1 MYSYALLGSGVSG
14 NVGSDLVN
22 RGGAARAILKTE
34 VSLDGVHNRLRLD
47 GIEAQITGKV
57 RYGSHLQNEPLP
69 RKRPC

>member
-47 GIEAQITGKV
+47 GIEAPNHWQSEIRESPT
-57 RYGSHLQNEPLP
+57 E
-69 RKRPC
+69 